1 VSPTAGAER
10 ADTTLERYGYNQQL
24 GRTLSSFTSFAV
36 GFSFISITSGIFA
49 AYGFVLNNSGPR
61 GIWLW
66 TVAGAGQILVALI
79 FMQFAARMP
88 IAGYSYQWASRLTN
102 PRIGW
107 AFGWLSYAFLA
118 VVVVAVDYG
127 FASQAFMPL
136 FGIEPTLGHTQ
147 LVTVVT
153 LVVQAAL
160 IVLSTRV
167 TALIN
172 GSAVGAEVI
181 GMVGLTVVLL
191 IAALISGDGSVSNLT
206 SSGTIDAGSGY
217 WAYNGP
223 FMLAILI
230 GAYTIVGFE
239 AAANLA
245 EETHEP
251 TRVVPMA
258 MLRAVVVSVV
268 VGLAFLIAL
277 TVAMGDVKGTT
288 ESAAPVSAI
297 MQAQL
302 GGTVKD
308 LFLVFVNV
316 AIFANGLIIMMSG
329 SRLVFAMSRDRRFPG
344 YQLFGRVI
352 GSTAT
357 PAWAVLLIMVG
368 GIVFTLVFSTDA
380 LAKLFTAG
388 SILPALIYLATVLLY
403 LGVRRKLAGVPAG
416 FSLGRW
422 EPLVVAGALLW
433 LVFELTVL
441 LFPSQFWDAV
451 KLVAIL
457 LAVGAVTFAGFRIFA
472 PHALEAL
479 PEPAAEELE
488 PDELQLE
495 GAGA

>member
-1 VSPTAGAER
+1 MS
-10 ADTTLERYGYNQQL
+10 ADHNLERYGYEQKL

-66 TVAGAGQILVALI
+66 IVAGIGQILVALI
-79 FMQFAARMP
+79 FMQFAARIP

-107 AFGWLSYAFLA
+107 GFGWLSYVFLA

-127 FASQAFMPL
+127 FATQAFMPL
-136 FGIEPTLGHTQ
+136 FGISPTTGHAQ
-147 LVTVVT
+147 LVTVLT
-153 LVVQAAL
+153 LVAQAAL
-160 IVLSTRV
+160 IVLSTRA

-172 GSAVGAEVI
+172 GSAVGAEII
-181 GMVGLTVVLL
+181 GMLGLTVVLL
-191 IAALISGDGSVSNLT
+191 IAVAISGHGSVSNLT
-206 SSGTIDAGSGY
+206 SSGTIGGGSGY
-217 WAYNGP
+217 WSYNGP

-245 EETHEP
+245 EETEEP

-268 VGLAFLIAL
+268 VGLVFLVAL
-277 TVAMGDVKGTT
+277 TIAMSDIKGTT
-288 ESAAPVSAI
+288 GSAAPVSAI
-297 MQAQL
+297 MEARL

-308 LFLVFVNV
+308 LFLVFINV

-344 YQLFGRVI
+344 YQLFSRVI
-352 GSTAT
+352 PSTAT
-357 PAWAVLLIMVG
+357 PGWAVGLILAG
-368 GIVFTLVFSTDA
+368 GVVFTLVFSTDT
-380 LAKLFTAG
+380 LVKLFTAG
-388 SILPALIYLATVLLY
+388 SILPALLYLATVLLY
-403 LGVRRKLAGVPAG
+403 LRVRGRLARIP
-416 FSLGRW
+416 SSLTLGRW
-422 EPLVVAGALLW
+422 EPVVVGGALLW

-441 LFPSQFWDAV
+441 VFPSQFWDAV

-457 LAVGAVTFAGFRIFA
+457 IAIGAVTYAGFRVFA
-472 PHALEAL
+472 PHALDAM
-479 PEPAAEELE
+479 PGV
-488 PDELQLE
+488 DDD
-495 GAGA
+495 GAGEVEAAPRREVRA

>member
-1 VSPTAGAER
+1 MS
-10 ADTTLERYGYNQQL
+10 ADHNLERYGYQQQL
-24 GRTLSSFTSFAV
+24 GRRLSSFTSFAV

-49 AYGFVLNNSGPR
+49 AYGFVLNNAGPR

-66 TVAGAGQILVALI
+66 IVAGIGQILVALI
-79 FMQFAARMP
+79 FMQFAARIP

-107 AFGWLSYAFLA
+107 GFGWLSYAFLA

-127 FASQAFMPL
+127 FATQAFMPL
-136 FGIEPTLGHTQ
+136 FGISPTTGHAQ
-147 LVTVVT
+147 LVTILT
-153 LVVQAAL
+153 LVAQAAL
-160 IVLSTRV
+160 IVLSTRA

-172 GSAVGAEVI
+172 GSAVGAEII
-181 GMVGLTVVLL
+181 GMLGLTVVLL
-191 IAALISGDGSVSNLT
+191 IAVAVTGDGSVSNLT
-206 SSGTIDAGSGY
+206 SSGTIGDGSGY

-245 EETHEP
+245 EETEEP

-268 VGLAFLIAL
+268 VGLVFLVAL
-277 TVAMGDVKGTT
+277 TIAMSDIKGTT
-288 ESAAPVSAI
+288 GSAAPVSAI
-297 MQAQL
+297 MEARL

-308 LFLVFVNV
+308 LFLVFINV

-344 YQLFGRVI
+344 YQLFSRVI
-352 GSTAT
+352 PSTAT
-357 PAWAVLLIMVG
+357 PGWAVGLILAG
-368 GIVFTLVFSTDA
+368 GIVFTLVFSTDT
-380 LAKLFTAG
+380 LVKLFTAG

-403 LGVRRKLAGVPAG
+403 VRVRGRLARIPSS
-416 FSLGRW
+416 FKLGRW
-422 EPLVVAGALLW
+422 EPVVVGGALLW

-457 LAVGAVTFAGFRIFA
+457 IAIGVVTYAGFRVFA
-472 PHALEAL
+472 PHALDAMPGPDGDEA
-479 PEPAAEELE
+479 EAKDAEAAPRREVR
-488 PDELQLE
+488 
-495 GAGA
+495 A

>member
-1 VSPTAGAER
+1 VS
-10 ADTTLERYGYNQQL
+10 ADHNLERYGYNQQL
-24 GRTLSSFTSFAV
+24 GRSLSSFTSFAV

-66 TVAGAGQILVALI
+66 VVAGIGQILVALI
-79 FMQFAARMP
+79 FMQFAARIP

-107 AFGWLSYAFLA
+107 GFGWLSYAFLA

-127 FASQAFMPL
+127 FATQAFMPL
-136 FGIEPTLGHTQ
+136 FGIEPTTGNAQ
-147 LVTVVT
+147 LVTIVT
-153 LVVQAAL
+153 LAAQALL
-160 IVLSTRV
+160 IVLSTRI

-172 GSAVGAEVI
+172 GSAVGAEII

-191 IAALISGDGSVSNLT
+191 IAAAVSGDGSVSNLT
-206 SSGTIDAGSGY
+206 SSGTIDDGAGY

-245 EETHEP
+245 EETDEP
-251 TRVVPMA
+251 TRVVPRA

-268 VGLAFLIAL
+268 VGLVFLIAL
-277 TVAMGDVKGTT
+277 TIAMSDVKGATA
-288 ESAAPVSAI
+288 SAAPVSAI
-297 MQAQL
+297 MQDQL
-302 GGTVKD
+302 GGTFKD
-308 LFLVFVNV
+308 VFLVFVNV

-329 SRLVFAMSRDRRFPG
+329 SRLVFAMSRDKRFPG
-344 YQLFGRVI
+344 HQLFSRVI
-352 GSTAT
+352 PSTAT
-357 PAWAVLLIMVG
+357 PAWAVGLILAG
-368 GIVFTLVFSTDA
+368 GVIFTLVFSTDT
-380 LAKLFTAG
+380 LVKLFTAG

-403 LGVRRKLAGVPAG
+403 LRVRGRLAKIP
-416 FSLGRW
+416 STLHLGRW
-422 EPLVVAGALLW
+422 EPLVVGGALLW

-457 LAVGAVTFAGFRIFA
+457 IVIGAVTYGAFSLFS
-472 PHALEAL
+472 PHAFDEL
-479 PEPAAEELE
+479 PGPSLDEAEEAPAPALTR
-488 PDELQLE
+488 
-495 GAGA
+495 A